1 MVSEFPEHGI
11 PQIVPRYYLPGSPW
25 ENGYIESFNGKI
37 RDELFNV
44 GDKCSLG
51 SEHSG
56 FAMSA
61 IEPLSHSPPADMDC
75 PQNASSLR

>member
-1 MVSEFPEHGI
+1 MRPPE
-11 PQIVPRYYLPGSPW
+11 PVCSPW

-44 GDKCSLG
+44 GGKCSLG

-61 IEPLSHSPPADMDC
+61 IE
-75 PQNASSLR
+75 